1 MDGAKAVADL
11 NAEGVLKF
19 TAGGQEIELAKEDL
33 LIETSSD
40 DNLVAESDGGVT
52 VVLDTVLTDEL
63 IEEGFV
69 LELTSK
75 IQTMRKEAGFE
86 VMDRIAVYAEGN
98 ARIEKILNDHSE
110 EIAKVVLA
118 DRIETG
124 KTGGYK
130 KSWKINS
137 EEVTLGVEKQS

>member
-1 MDGAKAVADL
+1 MDGTKAVAEL
-11 NAEGVLKF
+11 NTEGVLKF
-19 TAGGQEIELAKEDL
+19 TAGEEQIELAPEDL

-86 VMDRIAVYAEGN
+86 VMDRIIVYADGN
-98 ARIEKILNDHSE
+98 ERIEKILKTTR
-110 EIAKVVLA
+110 IA
-118 DRIETG
+118 DRG
-124 KTGGYK
+124 CRSG
-130 KSWKINS
+130 
-137 EEVTLGVEKQS
+137 